1 MLNQRA
7 PPPTYAY
14 RDPSGQNL
22 YITPVHQQR
31 DEMVSHMHLNSASG
45 FIRMFNHWLSY
56 FLSAWFLSPC
66 LQIVL
71 GCYSFHFVR
80 FYSSIVLFITHFIHP
95 FRVVSESKAACKSTQ
110 HYWPTTPNIVG
121 CYMYLHP
128 VACCSMLLRV
138 VAQSLKPVKLL
149 APCKR
154 TQHCWLTTPNIVG
167 SCCSRLHVA

>member
-14 RDPSGQNL
+14 KDPSGQNL

-31 DEMVSHMHLNSASG
+31 DEMVSHMHLNSTSG

-66 LQIVL
+66 LQIFL

-80 FYSSIVLFITHFIHP
+80 FYSSIVLFIVLFIPH
-95 FRVVSESKAACKSTQ
+95 SEWS
-110 HYWPTTPNIVG
+110 
-121 CYMYLHP
+121 
-128 VACCSMLLRV
+128 
-138 VAQSLKPVKLL
+138 QSLKQI
-149 APCKR
+149 R
-154 TQHCWLTTPNIVG
+154 NWLVSFQNLNIDDDTISFEVLYNYTLKHSVFIEFPPTFG
-167 SCCSRLHVA
+167 LG